1 MSNPKTRKL
10 KLKFGIEMP
19 LGITRHCGVTMTL
32 PASAGLPMMVTKL
45 YQDAYKIAGDELEGN
60 YPSLLVAPFLRTA
73 RDVAEDG
80 LDLLIQ
86 KIITKHPGF
95 YELYSQQFGNIDIAA
110 ANRAAFGAI
119 DYLEPNCESLW
130 SDKKVQNV
138 MVGACCTHYLM
149 NNLPISLLN
158 ENIIDID
165 EVFKNCPS
173 YSDEGIERSLAA
185 LKLVQMMVLLAEVK
199 ESGE

>member
-1 MSNPKTRKL
+1 MP
-10 KLKFGIEMP
+10 FGI
-19 LGITRHCGVTMTL
+19 IRHCGVTMTL
-32 PASAGLPMMVTKL
+32 PVSAGLPMMVTKL
-45 YQDAYKIAGDELEGN
+45 YQEAYAIAGDELEAN

-73 RDVAEDG
+73 RDVAEGG

-86 KIITKHPGF
+86 KIITTHPGF

-130 SDKKVQNV
+130 SDKKVQNLI
-138 MVGACCTHYLM
+138 VGACCTHYLM

-158 ENIIDID
+158 ENIIDLEDAI
-165 EVFKNCPS
+165 KSCPA
-173 YSDEGIERSLAA
+173 YSDDGVERSLAA
-185 LKLVQMMVLLAEVK
+185 LKLVQMMALLAEIK